1 LFFEEFE
8 LLFFF
13 VFYSPLAIGAT
24 VEVNIDVDKCENV
37 TILEHVVANVS
48 FSFHRRGDVKI
59 TLISPSGT
67 PSEMIS
73 YRDND
78 ASDKGIYYQL
88 VLLGVK
94 MKIYRHV
101 LLMRKNQVKRAP
113 IKTRAVVVLLT
124 EL

>member
-78 ASDKGIYYQL
+78 ASDKGIYYW
-88 VLLGVK
+88 
-94 MKIYRHV
+94 
-101 LLMRKNQVKRAP
+101 
-113 IKTRAVVVLLT
+113 
-124 EL
+124 ELK